1 MDRTAKH
8 TSTNYEISGPLV
20 IDRTMT
26 NTTGVT
32 TTQIL
37 DNDILL
43 INEVF
48 FNRHW
53 PVAGQEQGLY
63 GKSMPIIK

>member
-37 DNDILL
+37 DNDILRV
-43 INEVF
+43 NEVLS
-48 FNRHW
+48 NWHW
-53 PVAGQEQGLY
+53 PGAGQEQGLY
-63 GKSMPIIK
+63 GNSIQIMK